1 MYVSYEYILI
11 CLIVV
16 VTGLVKIYRLG
27 VKDGIDDSYDMG
39 YEACMK
45 DYNYSPELQREF
57 EDFLFDKGLIM
68 DRSLNDI
75 KTVKSIK
82 TNK

>member
-27 VKDGIDDSYDMG
+27 VKDGIDD
-39 YEACMK
+39 
-45 DYNYSPELQREF
+45 
-57 EDFLFDKGLIM
+57 
-68 DRSLNDI
+68 
-75 KTVKSIK
+75 
-82 TNK
+82 